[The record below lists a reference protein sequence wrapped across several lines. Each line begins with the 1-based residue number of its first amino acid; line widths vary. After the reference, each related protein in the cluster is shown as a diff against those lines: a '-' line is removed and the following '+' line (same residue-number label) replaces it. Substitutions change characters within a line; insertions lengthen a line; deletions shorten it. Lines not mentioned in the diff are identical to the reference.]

1 MRGDADPNLFEHEL
15 LKDLA
20 SKNKVSVGELL
31 LAWAVCRGTVAIPK
45 SANPVRLSQ
54 NLAAGE
60 LELSADDMATIE
72 NLGAQHRFVH
82 GKFWEQP
89 GGPYTAE
96 AIWGAEGKL

>member
-1 MRGDADPNLFEHEL
+1 MRGEADPNLFENEL

-20 SKNKVSVGELL
+20 TKNKISVGELL
-31 LAWAVCRGTVAIPK
+31 LAWAVCRGSVAIPK
-45 SANPVRLSQ
+45 SANPTRLSQ

-60 LELSADDMATIE
+60 LELSADDMAAIE
-72 NLGAQHRFVH
+72 NMSNQHRFVH

-96 AIWGAEGKL
+96 GIWGAEGKL